1 MIYAM
6 SDLHGCYEKYLKML
20 EKINFGA
27 EDTLYVLGNI
37 IDRGSGGI
45 KILMDMMTR
54 DNVIVIRG
62 NHDELGYKVMKFI
75 SQPSDMYESEKIM
88 PLYRI
93 WLLDGGMST
102 FNEFMRLSADEQNKL
117 LSYMSSFLF
126 YKEITVNGRKFFMA
140 HTVPKKAEMQ
150 DPEKMPRHLFIDG
163 EPEYEKEYFPDEYIV
178 TGHTPTGL
186 IDEKYTGKIMRANNH
201 IAIDCGAI
209 FGNPLGCIC
218 LDTLEEFYV
227 ED

>member
-27 EDTLYVLGNI
+27 EDTMYVLGDI

-45 KILMDMMTR
+45 KILMDMMSHE
-54 DNVIVIRG
+54 NIIVIRG
-62 NHDELGYKVMKFI
+62 NHENRAYKVMRFI
-75 SQPSDMYESEKIM
+75 SQPSDMFDAEEIVTLMRSWHLDAGGVTYAAYMELDDSEKAK
-88 PLYRI
+88 LVAY
-93 WLLDGGMST
+93 
-102 FNEFMRLSADEQNKL
+102 MRR
-117 LSYMSSFLF
+117 FLF
-126 YKEITVNGRKFFMA
+126 YKEIEVNGRKFFMA

-150 DPEKMPRHLFIDG
+150 DPQKMLRHLFVDG
-163 EPEYEKEYFPDEYIV
+163 EPEYEKEYFSDKYIV

-186 IDEKYTGKIMRANNH
+186 IDEKYTGKIMKANNH